1 MKLLLLFIFIIP
13 LQAFAQPAPTTPILY
28 KDRIKLEKTLN
39 QKIINEKLG
48 KPLSDSTESDWEDA
62 FFAIQYLNRND
73 AWVKSKIIKG
83 ITDIRKRSPEFQ
95 RAIIEL
101 IYNFFPGEFNRE
113 ILQLYN
119 LTDDPNIFAICGEY
133 LLLTFTKNDVELIYK
148 IAKQKNKNFPN
159 NIFIQQLLLSFKTD
173 KKVPSPTS
181 FLLKDYLPGNV
192 LMISFQRKNRN
203 YPGLVIIR
211 NKNGSIEKDSS
222 GNIIAIPQLARSL
235 SGLPGYLSNGNTPE
249 GILRM
254 DGFGVSYAESIGPTP
269 NIQLTLP
276 GEYNSKHFF
285 RDSTFSDTIAKIEQY
300 KNILPDNFKNY
311 QPIYQ
316 SFYAGKAGRTE
327 IIAHGTTV
335 KPEYYN
341 KKTYFPF
348 TPTMGCLSTFES
360 WNDTTGEGIESDQQK
375 LISAIE
381 AAGGPNG
388 YAIIIDIDNKN
399 EDVKLEDVLP
409 FIKEA
414 KQN

>member
-1 MKLLLLFIFIIP
+1 MKLLLLFIFSFP
-13 LQAFAQPAPTTPILY
+13 VSVLAQPRSSTVFLY
-28 KDRIKLEKTLN
+28 KNRNKLEKTLN
-39 QKIINEKLG
+39 EKIINEKLG
-48 KPLSDSTESDWEDA
+48 KPLSDTTESDWQDA

-119 LTDDPNIFAICGEY
+119 LTDDPGLFAICGEY
-133 LLLTFTKNDVELIYK
+133 LILTFNKNDLELIYK
-148 IAKQKNKNFPN
+148 IAKQKNKKFPN
-159 NIFIQQLLLSFKTD
+159 NIFIQQLLLSFKPD
-173 KKVPSPTS
+173 KEVPPPSS
-181 FLLKDYLPGNV
+181 FLKQDFLPGNV

-203 YPGLVIIR
+203 YPGLTIIR
-211 NKNGSIEKDSS
+211 TINGTIQKDSS

-316 SFYAGKAGRTE
+316 SFFAGKSGRTE

-335 KPEYYN
+335 KPEYYF
-341 KKTYFPF
+341 KKAFFPF

-360 WNDTTGEGIESDQQK
+360 WNDSTGERIESDQQK
-375 LISAIE
+375 LINAVE

-399 EDVKLEDVLP
+399 EPVKLEDVLP

-414 KQN
+414 GQN